1 MLIIP
6 FLKSQYLR
14 KNDIIADVMLET
26 QQLREAHHLKIWFLL
41 PGQRLQL
48 KMRCFFFVLDRT
60 QVYELGFTDEATCHI
75 PGSDE
80 LVSIPSRPRID
91 GVEWF
96 LLVGGN
102 KKAEKIIRRINGV
115 SARKKKSQE
124 RLLGMGSE
132 VRRCLR
138 GDLVPIF
145 VAQLYQLQ
153 RSPAVA
159 SKTPGSLE
167 PSRCEVP
174 IAIHCRYEALNL
186 TCQGASTG
194 RDPFWEFFLVTL
206 SRVKTWPLFGGSIRV
221 TWKKLVVEF
230 KYAILQYSNHSNFNP
245 PF

>member
-1 MLIIP
+1 
-6 FLKSQYLR
+6 
-14 KNDIIADVMLET
+14 MLET

-48 KMRCFFFVLDRT
+48 KMRCLFGCWIGLN
-60 QVYELGFTDEATCHI
+60 L
-75 PGSDE
+75 
-80 LVSIPSRPRID
+80 PRI
-91 GVEWF
+91 GVYGWHNLPYPRQWWTCQHPIQAENWWSG
-96 LLVGGN
+96 VVCAGWREQ
-102 KKAEKIIRRINGV
+102 KKLKVIRRKVTGYP
-115 SARKKKSQE
+115 QE
-124 RLLGMGSE
+124 WKITGTGCLEWEAS
-132 VRRCLR
+132 RRCLR

-167 PSRCEVP
+167 PLRCEVP

-230 KYAILQYSNHSNFNP
+230 KYAILQYSNHSNCNP